1 MSALFLSRMADGL
14 PIKSAHVAMDQSGKF
29 QYRIG

>member
-14 PIKSAHVAMDQSGKF
+14 PIKSAHVAMDQSGNF